1 MDCQVCFGND
11 FDLNNGSYYC
21 SNCGTEKC
29 AQDFV
34 HEHRVEDSQDS
45 DDDLE
50 TKFDDYPDTPESS
63 SPENSEDEESL
74 AVLNW
79 SALNT
84 HLTSDLL

>member
-11 FDLNNGSYYC
+11 FDSSNGSYYC
-21 SNCGTEKC
+21 TNCGTEKC

-50 TKFDDYPDTPESS
+50 TKIGDYPDTPESS
-63 SPENSEDEESL
+63 SPENSEDEEMECDENVDNKGYSF
-74 AVLNW
+74 
-79 SALNT
+79 
-84 HLTSDLL
+84 

>member
-11 FDLNNGSYYC
+11 FDSNGGSYFC
-21 SNCGTEKC
+21 TTCGAEKC

-34 HEHRVEDSQDS
+34 HELYAEHSDS

-63 SPENSEDEESL
+63 SPENSKDEEMKYDENVDNKGYSF
-74 AVLNW
+74 
-79 SALNT
+79 
-84 HLTSDLL
+84 